1 MNTGTKLRTAAAI
14 AVSLHTALMAT
25 DVTGFQNETVDLWYK
40 IASLVLNFIV
50 VALATYYNN
59 DYTPE
64 ALVGT
69 DITRKLKGDGTMVV
83 EVVDGDEEDDDDEA
97 DPEEDEDGDEV
108 LDPYEG
114 DESGE
119 VEH

>member
-1 MNTGTKLRTAAAI
+1 MNTGTKLRTVLAVAA
-14 AVSLHTALMAT
+14 SLHTALMAT
-25 DVTGFQNETVDLWYK
+25 DLTGFQNEQVDFWYK
-40 IASLVLNFIV
+40 VISLVLNFVIV
-50 VALATYYNN
+50 AIATYYNN

-83 EVVDGDEEDDDDEA
+83 EVVDGDEEDDDEA